1 MKIIFSAFFAL
12 LFSLIAQASYAWDEP
27 ARGSDD
33 RSALMDAIRPHIEWD
48 LGAPIEFAIAQL
60 RVSGDVA
67 YASVVPQRTG
77 GGIIDLYSTPG
88 YL

>member
-1 MKIIFSAFFAL
+1 
-12 LFSLIAQASYAWDEP
+12 
-27 ARGSDD
+27 
-33 RSALMDAIRPHIEWD
+33 MDAIRPHIEWD

-77 GGIIDLYSTPG
+77 GGIIDLFSTLG